1 MIKDQLTELEISKI
15 EQFCSDENM
24 YEAVKKIMLAALY
37 YDGAMRKGEEF
48 IAKNQAFGLI
58 SQAYSQGAD
67 VSDATLGASL
77 RGLFEGVNL
86 LEQAY
91 GYLKTIKKPKD
102 SVESPYNE
110 AI

>member
-1 MIKDQLTELEISKI
+1 MLKDNLTELEITKI
-15 EQFCSDENM
+15 EQFCSDEAM
-24 YEAVKKIMLAALY
+24 FDAVKKVLLAAMY
-37 YDGAMRKGEEF
+37 YDGALRRGQDF
-48 IAKNQAFGLI
+48 VAKNQAFGLI

-86 LEQAY
+86 LEQGY
-91 GYLKTIKKPKD
+91 GHLKTIKRKAE